1 MGARTPRQIVFGS
14 LCAIASAGFC
24 GGVFLMLGLNDALD
38 GKAIGWIALA
48 SVVVFLT
55 CIFIAGRKALAQV
68 R

>member
-14 LCAIASAGFC
+14 LCATASAGFC
-24 GGVFLMLGLNDALD
+24 GGVFLMLGLNDAFD

-48 SVVVFLT
+48 AVVVFLI